1 MKGQLYLI
9 PNTLGDSP
17 IERNLPNETIE
28 IVKSIKYFVVENVR
42 SARRFLKKVDRNI
55 EIDELTFYVL
65 DKHTK
70 PNDIPGFLKPLTDGI
85 NMGMLSEA
93 GCPGVADPGA
103 EIAKLA
109 HEKNIRVIPLVG
121 PSSIL
126 LSVMASGLNGQSFA
140 FHGYLPVKKGEAPK
154 AIKSLEDRS
163 RRDNQTQL
171 FIEAPYRNTRMLQDI
186 IQTCGP
192 KTRLC
197 IACDITLETEYI
209 VTKTIAEWKGKLP
222 EINKRPAIFL
232 ILA

>member
-1 MKGQLYLI
+1 MKGQLYLL
-9 PNTLGDSP
+9 PNTLGESP
-17 IERNLPNETIE
+17 IEYNLPSDVID
-28 IVKSIKYFVVENVR
+28 IIKSIKYFVVENVR
-42 SARRFLKKVDRNI
+42 SARRFLKKVDREIVI
-55 EIDELTFYVL
+55 EELTFFVL

-70 PNDIPGFLKPLTDGI
+70 PNDIPTFLKPLLEGK

-103 EIAKLA
+103 DIAKLA
-109 HEKNIRVIPLVG
+109 HEKNIRVVPLVG

-126 LSVMASGLNGQSFA
+126 LSLMASGLNGQSFA

-154 AIKSLEDRS
+154 AIKALEDRS
-163 RRDNQTQL
+163 RRENQTQL
-171 FIEAPYRNTRMLQDI
+171 FIEAPYRNMRMLQDI
-186 IQTCGP
+186 VQTCSP

-209 VTKTIAEWKGKLP
+209 VTRTIAQWKGKLP
-222 EINKRPAIFL
+222 DINKRPAMFL

>member
-1 MKGQLYLI
+1 MKGQLYLL
-9 PNTLGDSP
+9 PNTLGESP
-17 IERNLPNETIE
+17 IEYNLPSDVIE
-28 IVKSIKYFVVENVR
+28 IIKSIKFFVVENVR
-42 SARRFLKKVDRNI
+42 SARRFLKKVDREIVI
-55 EIDELTFYVL
+55 EELTFFVL

-70 PNDIPGFLKPLTDGI
+70 TNDIPSFLQPLLEGR

-109 HEKNIRVIPLVG
+109 HEKNIRVVPLVG

-154 AIKSLEDRS
+154 AIKDLEERS
-163 RRDNQTQL
+163 RRENQTQL
-171 FIEAPYRNTRMLQDI
+171 FIEAPYRNMRMLQDI
-186 IQTCGP
+186 VQTCGP

-197 IACDITLETEYI
+197 IACDITLDSEYI
-209 VTKTIAEWKGKLP
+209 VTKTIAQWKGKLP
-222 EINKRPAIFL
+222 DINKRPAMFL